1 MACQGADPTIKGAH
15 GGSPLG
21 WAVYNNRLSTAL
33 VLASHPAVIAAHS
46 DPEYCVNVAG
56 QVGLSVFFFKRGGG
70 GR

>member
-1 MACQGADPTIKGAH
+1 M
-15 GGSPLG
+15 G

-70 GR
+70 TLMNR